1 MQAKEIAARIQP
13 ELVELRRYFH
23 QHPEPSW
30 EEVNTA
36 WRIVE
41 ELEKLGVSV
50 ERKAKTGVVG
60 TLKGSKPG
68 RTVAL
73 RADAD
78 IDALSIKEE
87 TGLPFASQNEGYMHA
102 CGHDAHI
109 TCLLGA
115 AKILSQLKDE
125 IGGTVKFIFQPA
137 EELAQGAK
145 KLVEEGVMDGVE
157 GIFGLH
163 VWSDLAAGKISIDP
177 GPRMASCDRFV
188 ITIEGKGGHGSA
200 PHQGV
205 DAVVVAS
212 AVVMNLQTIVS
223 REINPLEPAVV
234 SVGKIVGGDRFNII
248 ASQAVLDGTCRCFNP
263 EIRKNLP
270 DIIRRIAE
278 KTAATFRD
286 EAKVE
291 YHFMCPPTINDEGL
305 VLLAK
310 NTVKKLYGE
319 DALATMPLLTGSE
332 DFSYYAEKAPA
343 VFAFLGVCNPE
354 KGACFPQ
361 HHSHYTIDE
370 DVLQVG
376 AALYAQ
382 FALDFLAQKK

>member
-1 MQAKEIAARIQP
+1 MQVKELAARIQP

-36 WRIVE
+36 NRIAE
-41 ELEKLGVSV
+41 ELAKLGISV

-60 TLKGSKPG
+60 TLKGTRPG

-73 RADAD
+73 RAD
-78 IDALSIKEE
+78 IDALSITEE
-87 TGLPFASQNEGYMHA
+87 TELPFASQNEGYMHA

-125 IGGTVKFIFQPA
+125 IAGTVKFIFQPA

-145 KLVEEGVMDGVE
+145 KLVEEGVMDGVD

-163 VWSDLAAGKISIDP
+163 VWGDMPAGLVSIDP
-177 GPRMASCDRFV
+177 GPRMASADRFV

-212 AVVMNLQTIVS
+212 ALVMNLQTIVS
-223 REINPLEPAVV
+223 RELNPLEPVVV
-234 SVGKIVGGDRFNII
+234 SVGKITGGDRFNII
-248 ASQAVLDGTCRCFNP
+248 ASRAVLDGTSRCFNP
-263 EIRKNLP
+263 EIRNNLP
-270 DIIRRIAE
+270 DIIRRIADN
-278 KTAATFRD
+278 TAATFRAG
-286 EAKVE
+286 AKVE
-291 YHFMCPPTINDEGL
+291 YHFMCPPTINDERL
-305 VLLAK
+305 ALLAK
-310 NTVKKLYGE
+310 DSVKKLYGE
-319 DALATMPLLTGSE
+319 TALVPMPLLTGSE
-332 DFSYYAEKAPA
+332 DFSFYAEKAPA
-343 VFAFLGVCNPE
+343 AYAFLGVRNPE
-354 KGACFPQ
+354 KDASYPQ
-361 HHSHYTIDE
+361 HHSRYTIDE
-370 DVLQVG
+370 DALQVG
-376 AALYAQ
+376 AAVYAQ
-382 FALDFLAQKK
+382 FALDFLAEEK

>member
-1 MQAKEIAARIQP
+1 MQVKELAAKIQP

-36 WRIVE
+36 NRIAE
-41 ELEKLGVSV
+41 ELAKLGISV

-60 TLKGSKPG
+60 TLKGTRPG

-73 RADAD
+73 RAD

-125 IGGTVKFIFQPA
+125 IAGTVKFIFQPA

-145 KLVEEGVMDGVE
+145 KLVEEGAMDGVD

-163 VWSDLAAGKISIDP
+163 VWGDLPAGKISVDP
-177 GPRMASCDRFV
+177 GPRMASADMFV
-188 ITIEGKGGHGSA
+188 ITVEGKGGHGSA

-212 AVVMNLQTIVS
+212 AIVMNLQTIVS
-223 REINPLEPAVV
+223 REISPLEPVVV
-234 SVGKIVGGDRFNII
+234 SIGKIVAGDRFNII
-248 ASQAVLDGTCRCFNP
+248 ASKAVLDGTSRCFNP

-278 KTAATFRD
+278 NTAATFRAK
-286 EAKVE
+286 AKVE
-291 YHFMCPPTINDEGL
+291 YQFGCGATINDEHL
-305 VLLAK
+305 TEIAK
-310 NTVKKLYGE
+310 GSVKKLYGE
-319 DALATMPLLTGSE
+319 ETLAPMPLLTGSE
-332 DFSYYAEKAPA
+332 DFSFYAEKAPA
-343 VFAFLGVCNPE
+343 TFAFLGICNPE
-354 KGACFPQ
+354 KGTCFPQ

-370 DVLQVG
+370 DALQVG
-376 AALYAQ
+376 AAVYAQ
-382 FALDFLAQKK
+382 FALDFLAEKK

>member
-1 MQAKEIAARIQP
+1 MQVKELAAKIQP

-36 WRIVE
+36 NRIAE
-41 ELEKLGVSV
+41 ELAKLGISV

-60 TLKGSKPG
+60 TLKGTRPG

-73 RADAD
+73 RAD

-125 IGGTVKFIFQPA
+125 IAGTVKFIFQPA

-145 KLVEEGVMDGVE
+145 KLVEEGAMDGVD

-163 VWSDLAAGKISIDP
+163 VWGDLPAGKISIDP
-177 GPRMASCDRFV
+177 GPRMASADRFV

-212 AVVMNLQTIVS
+212 ALVMNLQTIVS
-223 REINPLEPAVV
+223 REVDPLDPLVL
-234 SVGKIVGGDRFNII
+234 SVGKIVSGDRFNII
-248 ASQAVLDGTCRCFNP
+248 ASQAELDGTCRCFNP
-263 EIRKNLP
+263 EIRKKLP
-270 DIIRRIAE
+270 DMIRRIAE
-278 KTAATFRD
+278 NTAAAFRAK
-286 EAKVE
+286 AKVE
-291 YHFMCPPTINDEGL
+291 YYFMCPPTINDESL
-305 VLLAK
+305 AQLAK
-310 NTVKKLYGE
+310 EAVKKLYGE
-319 DALATMPLLTGSE
+319 DSLVPMPLVTGSE
-332 DFSYYAEKAPA
+332 DFSYYSEKAPA
-343 VFAFLGVCNPE
+343 AYAFLGVRNPE
-354 KGACFPQ
+354 KGASYPQ
-361 HHSHYTIDE
+361 HHSRYTIDE
-370 DVLQVG
+370 DALQVG
-376 AALYAQ
+376 AAVYAQ
-382 FALDFLAQKK
+382 FALDFLNSDR